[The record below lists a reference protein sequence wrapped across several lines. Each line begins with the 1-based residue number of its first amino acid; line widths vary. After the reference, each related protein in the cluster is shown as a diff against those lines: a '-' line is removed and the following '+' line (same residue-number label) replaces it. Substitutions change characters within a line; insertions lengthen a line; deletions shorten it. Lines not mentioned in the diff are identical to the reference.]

1 MKESVLKKEFNTRDV
16 ERIRNLVKKDYS
28 SKTRVSVGFDK
39 VHQVHKEGDQW
50 EEGGKL
56 WTIRNGVKQNI
67 TKLDNAKQALRVP
80 LACPKCRGTMKHR
93 LSKKMYN
100 IHGVCFNCTVEHEAE
115 LKKAGLYEQYEKRL
129 MQGNMRAFIEDIE
142 QWAAANIGVGDT
154 FVTEAGDIEDWK
166 SNQEATQKMYKNVH
180 DYVAQLRKHLE

>member
-28 SKTRVSVGFDK
+28 AKTKVGIGFEK
-39 VHQVHKEGDQW
+39 AQHVHKEGDEW
-50 EEGGKL
+50 EENGKL
-56 WTIRNGVKQNI
+56 WTIKNGVKQNI
-67 TKLDNAKQALRVP
+67 TRLDNAKRTLRVP
-80 LACPKCRGTMKHR
+80 LACPKCNGTMKHW
-93 LSKKMYN
+93 LSKKMYA
-100 IHGVCFNCTVEHEAE
+100 IHGVCFNCTVDHEAE

-129 MQGNMRAFIEDIE
+129 MQGNMKAFIEDIE
-142 QWAAANIGVGDT
+142 QWALANIGTEGT

-166 SNQEATQKMYKNVH
+166 SNKEATEKMHKNVQ